1 MMYGNVIGR
10 ILNKADDGWSIRKIK
25 IELMVD
31 WLLINEVFDEPGH
44 HITTREFYK
53 TIRHYIPAAYAD
65 LIKAATIKANKDTY
79 YEGKIFANGMVL
91 VNYYAPPFYLYR
103 TQLDLSDMPSDFTR
117 DYNKFCGTVET
128 IKDTYESL

>member
-1 MMYGNVIGR
+1 MMYLNIIER
-10 ILNKADDGWSIRKIK
+10 ILDKADDGWSLRKIR
-25 IELMVD
+25 IELLSE
-31 WLLINEVFDEPGH
+31 WLGINLVFDEPGH
-44 HITTREFYK
+44 KITTRMFYK
-53 TIRHYIPAAYAD
+53 IIRHYVPVANAD
-65 LIKAATIKANKDTY
+65 IIKAAAIRANEDTFY
-79 YEGKIFANGMVL
+79 DGQIFSNGMVL